1 MIERAIREHVPLF
14 VFNPKQYETKQQ
26 FEREILK
33 QLQQKEIEWIVLAGY
48 MRLIGSTLLQAYP
61 NKIVNIHPSLLPAF
75 PGKDAI
81 GQAYRYGVKVTGVT
95 VHYVDEGMDT
105 GPIIAQQALYIYD
118 GEPLESVERRI
129 HDIEHTLY
137 PQVIQQL
144 LTEKGSTNHEK
155 RAIISVSNKK
165 GIVTF
170 AKQLVELGVEIISTG
185 GTKRVLAEHGI
196 PVVSIS
202 DVTNF
207 PEILDG
213 RVKTLHPNI
222 HGGLL
227 AVRDDETHK
236 NSCKTMPLRQSTLLL
251 SIYIHSK
258 KRSQSQTCR
267 LWKRL
272 KISILAV
279 RLCCGQRQKPCLCH
293 SCRRSY

>member
-1 MIERAIREHVPLF
+1 MKRIAIFASGSGTNFQAIVDAVKKGEVQAEVALLVCDRPHAKVIERAIREHVPLF

-33 QLQQKEIEWIVLAGY
+33 QLQQKEVEWIVLAGY

-155 RAIISVSNKK
+155 
-165 GIVTF
+165 
-170 AKQLVELGVEIISTG
+170 TG
-185 GTKRVLAEHGI
+185 DH
-196 PVVSIS
+196 
-202 DVTNF
+202 
-207 PEILDG
+207 
-213 RVKTLHPNI
+213 
-222 HGGLL
+222 
-227 AVRDDETHK
+227 
-236 NSCKTMPLRQSTLLL
+236 
-251 SIYIHSK
+251 
-258 KRSQSQTCR
+258 
-267 LWKRL
+267 
-272 KISILAV
+272 
-279 RLCCGQRQKPCLCH
+279 
-293 SCRRSY
+293 